1 MNLKFKQIFKSEIAQ
16 KEFEEIGFCILKLD
30 NFKIIEEII
39 IAKNNFFTCIDDGF
53 FLSHY
58 NNNKAKNQE
67 ISNKLIN
74 SAIVELSNHFIDFE
88 PIVAHFIFKKGLHNE
103 AFNLHQDWS
112 YVDEN
117 IDLPI
122 QVWIPLQETNKEN
135 GGLFILPESH
145 KKFNPRSAYFGIN
158 MHEATEIEKEKLI
171 AINLELGEFVCYH
184 PGVFHGSFENKTNLD
199 RNAVLIALSHKNADL
214 FYFEKPSNEFGQYNK
229 KVIQKDFFLAD
240 HFNMQN
246 NLIKL

>member
-1 MNLKFKQIFKSEIAQ
+1 MNLKFKQIFKNEVAQ
-16 KEFEEIGFCILKLD
+16 KEFEENGFCVLKLD
-30 NFKIIEEII
+30 NLKLIEEII

-67 ISNKLIN
+67 ISNKLIEL
-74 SAIVELSNHFIDFE
+74 SKVELSNHFIDFE
-88 PIVAHFIFKKGLHNE
+88 PIVAHFILKKRNHHE
-103 AFNLHQDWS
+103 TFNLHQDWS

-145 KKFNPRSAYFGIN
+145 KNFNPRSAYFGIN
-158 MHEATEIEKEKLI
+158 MHEATEIEKEKLL
-171 AINLELGEFVCYH
+171 AINLKLGEFVCYH
-184 PGVFHGSFENKTNLD
+184 PGVFHGSFENKTKLD
-199 RNAVLIALSHKNADL
+199 RNAVLIALSHKSADL
-214 FYFEKPSNEFGQYNK
+214 FYFEKPSNEFEQYNK

-240 HFNMQN
+240 HFDIQN

>member
-16 KEFEEIGFCILKLD
+16 KEFEENGFCVLKLD
-30 NFKIIEEII
+30 DLNIIKEVSQL
-39 IAKNNFFTCIDDGF
+39 KNNFFTSIDDGF

-67 ISNKLIN
+67 ISNKLIKL
-74 SAIVELSNHFIDFE
+74 SKVELSNQFIDFE
-88 PIVAHFIFKKGLHNE
+88 PIVAHFILKKGNHHE
-103 AFNLHQDWS
+103 TFNLHQDWS

-117 IDLPI
+117 IDLAI

-145 KKFNPRSAYFGIN
+145 KNFNPRSAYFGIN
-158 MHEATEIEKEKLI
+158 MHEASEIEKEKLI
-171 AINLELGEFVCYH
+171 AINLKLGEFVCYH

-199 RNAVLIALSHKNADL
+199 RNAVLIALSHKNRQL
-214 FYFEKPSNEFGQYNK
+214 YYFDKPINDEIFFSKKEIEKE
-229 KVIQKDFFLAD
+229 FFLGD
-240 HFNMQN
+240 HYKIQN
-246 NLIKL
+246 NIIN